1 MRLYEVAGLGFID
14 DLANLLKVM
23 QGRSN
28 TMRTQSVITWP
39 AINNLMRQQGY
50 GDIDQDM
57 LTKIRD
63 QIDPSDSLIQDIT
76 NQGIVLNTAGSEEEE
91 PAPEAGGP
99 SAKSVDQMAHN
110 VVKREFG

>member
-28 TMRTQSVITWP
+28 TMRTQSDIAWP

-76 NQGIVLNTAGSEEEE
+76 NQGIVLKTADSEEE
-91 PAPEAGGP
+91 PAPEEGGP

>member
-1 MRLYEVAGLGFID
+1 MRLFEIAGSGFTD

-28 TMRTQSVITWP
+28 TMRTQSVITWS
-39 AINNLMRQQGY
+39 AINNLIRQQGY

-63 QIDPSDSLIQDIT
+63 QIDPSDELIQDIT
-76 NQGIVLNTAGSEEEE
+76 DRGIILKTKNSEEE
-91 PAPEAGGP
+91 PAPEQGP
-99 SAKSVDQMAHN
+99 PAKTVDQMAHN